1 MNFVRRL
8 ADHIFIIHK
17 DDDVNTKGRKLAFSA
32 TACIWIV
39 LCVLSVSVHFKPSA
53 PEYKEIRITLTEP
66 QNLKT
71 FAEPSASSEK
81 TRPYSA
87 QSSQPAQKESARETS
102 PQVSSI
108 QTLPVSKTPSPSI
121 QPARQATQAPKYTL
135 SKPTY
140 AKSNEE
146 LLAEQL
152 SSRKKTESSEWNDS
166 VFNGGVN
173 TVVSGSAPEGAARQ
187 KRIADSDAVRG
198 SSGSAASSAS
208 EPASGVSSSSDSRFS
223 QENLNVSGS
232 VKESLSG
239 IGAIRPRSFSSS
251 GNSVTSTALLG
262 AASYSSSDGGASG
275 ISIAM
280 TDGSV
285 RRLLE
290 PKEPVIRI
298 SNKNAESIETSV
310 ELKIKF
316 RILPNGNV
324 LLSGITMPSSSLSPA
339 VQTEIKEQIVK
350 WRFAQS
356 SSESTAVFDLTIV
369 KK

>member
-39 LCVLSVSVHFKPSA
+39 LCVLSVSVHFKPSV

-71 FAEPSASSEK
+71 LAKLATPSAEPRS
-81 TRPYSA
+81 YSA
-87 QSSQPAQKESARETS
+87 QTSQPAQKESTRETS
-102 PQVSSI
+102 PEVSPV
-108 QTLPVSKTPSPSI
+108 QTSPASKTPSPSS
-121 QPARQATQAPKYTL
+121 QPARQAPKYTL

-166 VFNGGVN
+166 VFNDGAN
-173 TVVSGSAPEGAARQ
+173 TVVSGSAGTVRQ

>member
-39 LCVLSVSVHFKPSA
+39 LCVLSVSVHFKPSV

-71 FAEPSASSEK
+71 LAKPATPSAEPRS
-81 TRPYSA
+81 YSV
-87 QSSQPAQKESARETS
+87 QTS
-102 PQVSSI
+102 PQVSPV
-108 QTLPVSKTPSPSI
+108 QTLPASKTPSPSS
-121 QPARQATQAPKYTL
+121 QPARQAPKYTL

-166 VFNGGVN
+166 VFNDGAN
-173 TVVSGSAPEGAARQ
+173 TVVSGSAGTARQ

-208 EPASGVSSSSDSRFS
+208 EPVSGVSPSSDSRFS

-339 VQTEIKEQIVK
+339 VQTEIKEQIAK